1 MQINLSKINQI
12 TPKHVFISGSKSQ
25 SNRLLILQ
33 ALYGNIYIENLS
45 DADDVLFMK
54 KALESDQNLIDIHH
68 SGTAMRFL
76 TAYFSIQKDK
86 EITLTGSLRMKERPI
101 GILVDVLRKLGAD
114 IQYLERENYPP
125 LKIKGKNL
133 TPKAISISANVSSQY
148 ISAIIMIAP
157 KFKNQLEI
165 ILEQYITSKPYIQ
178 MSLELLKKIGV
189 QASFTKNIIK
199 INTFIPKNQPINFV
213 VESDW
218 SSASYFYSIIALSK
232 IGTEITLSSFQ
243 QNSLQADSILVEIY
257 QFFGV
262 STFFTKEKTIILRK
276 NQNPKSNFLKL
287 NLSNS
292 PDIAQTIAVT
302 CFGLVISCQLDGLHT
317 LRIKETDRLQ
327 ALKNEIEKLG
337 GKIKITEDSLY
348 LEAVKQII
356 TSKTIETYQ
365 DHRMAMSFAVL
376 ALKTNIS
383 IENPEIVSKS
393 YPNFWNDLKSIGF
406 CVK

>member
-1 MQINLSKINQI
+1 MTN
-12 TPKHVFISGSKSQ
+12 KHIFISGSKSQ

-45 DADDVLFMK
+45 DADDVLLMK

-76 TAYFSIQKDK
+76 TAYFSIQKNK
-86 EITLTGSLRMKERPI
+86 EITLTGSSRMKERPI

-189 QASFTKNIIK
+189 QASFTKNTIK
-199 INTFIPKNQPINFV
+199 INPFIPKNQPINFV

-243 QNSLQADSILVEIY
+243 QNSLQADSVLVEIY

-262 STFFTKEKTIILRK
+262 STFFSKEKSIILRK
-276 NQNPKSNFLKL
+276 IQNPKSNFLKL

-302 CFGLVISCQLDGLHT
+302 CFGLGISCQLDGLHT